1 MNVPM
6 KLLWKLLSI
15 NSIAILIVILTIG
28 LAVHLRAATYFTTL
42 TNQYSIAPADAHAMF
57 LQAVDRYLLM
67 ASATGFVFASLL
79 SLWLNFRLTH
89 PITRITQAAKLI
101 ADGDY
106 AQRVTTRGCGEID
119 LLSTAFNSMAER
131 LQRTDRLRKDFIVDV
146 AHELRTP
153 LTNIRGYI
161 EGLRDE
167 VIAPDKAIF
176 ESVHEESLRLVH
188 LVEDLLQ
195 LARADVA
202 VQDLNTEPFDFATLI
217 EQILQTFKLRF
228 SEKALRVEAE
238 LQSPVPHVADRLR
251 LGQVLTNLFE
261 NALRYTPRG
270 GLIRIRFKRQGNLI
284 RTVISN
290 DVEGSPELTDALFER
305 FQRGEASRSR
315 DYGGAGI
322 GLAIVRKL
330 IEAHLGR
337 VGIRLNNGQA
347 ELWFD
352 LPVGKL

>member
-15 NSIAILIVILTIG
+15 NSMAILIVILTIG

-42 TNQYSIAPADAHAMF
+42 TKQYNIAPADAHAMF

-67 ASATGFVFASLL
+67 ASVTGFVFASLL
-79 SLWLNFRLTH
+79 SLWLNFRLTR
-89 PITRITQAAKLI
+89 PISRITQAAALI
-101 ADGDY
+101 ARGDY

-131 LQRTDRLRKDFIVDV
+131 LQQTDRLRKDFIVDV

-153 LTNIRGYI
+153 LTNIRGYL

-167 VIAPDKAIF
+167 VIAPEKAIF
-176 ESVHEESLRLVH
+176 VSVHEESLRLVH

-202 VQDLNTEPFDFATLI
+202 VQDLSPEPFDFASLI
-217 EQILQTFKLRF
+217 EQILQTFMLRF
-228 SEKALRVEAE
+228 AEKALRVDAD
-238 LQSPVPHVADRLR
+238 LQSPVPIVADRLR
-251 LGQVLTNLFE
+251 LSQVLTNLFE
-261 NALRYTPRG
+261 NALRYTARG
-270 GLIRIRFKRQGNLI
+270 GLIRIRCERQGNLI

-290 DVEGSPELTDALFER
+290 DVEGSLDLPDSLFER

-337 VGIRLNNGQA
+337 VGIRRNNGQA
-347 ELWFD
+347 ELWFE
-352 LPVGKL
+352 LPVGKV